1 MLVILPL
8 QKLSWQISDSS
19 VDLSMTYSLQM
30 SSKSLDTISLKL
42 LTSALSLRFLSF
54 MTTWL
59 LSEEMT
65 DSASLLLDLTL
76 LPPYPEYQS
85 QPRELTSR

>member
-1 MLVILPL
+1 
-8 QKLSWQISDSS
+8 
-19 VDLSMTYSLQM
+19 MTYSTQINSNFHDRL
-30 SSKSLDTISLKL
+30 SLKP
-42 LTSALSLRFLSF
+42 LTSAPSLRFLSF